1 MRKECTEP
9 WTRLSANRINHYIC
23 KPWNQRAFTVV
34 VIVVM
39 AVGGLMV
46 VVVVVEVALLVV
58 ERSHIRSVSKLR
70 SFSRRESR

>member
-1 MRKECTEP
+1 MRKECTKP
-9 WTRLSANRINHYIC
+9 WTRLSASRINHYIC

-39 AVGGLMV
+39 AVGGLT